1 MLDQGPTSNRPDPAS
16 NRLEREESQ
25 LWRWALGLLVL
36 LAAAVAVLSWQQL
49 EDLHLPYRVWA
60 IPAGLFLLAVLFA
73 TYAFGRKREVSELKQ
88 ILKGFQSQAGVTPSE
103 EQLDQLGQ
111 LIMRSQRNFKE
122 LIDSLDDVALAIS
135 LDGTLRTVNRRT
147 TEILGVPY
155 AQLVGHKLEE
165 FLGAPPHAES
175 SASLARFMEKRSW
188 SGVVELHL
196 KNDSRRLYYDCMVNA
211 IVKGEDVT
219 GASVLARDITG
230 HRDKEQRFT
239 QLFESLQEGVYIS
252 NPEGKL
258 LEVNPAL
265 VTILGYESKEDL
277 LSLPPERLSVD
288 AGGDPVLGR
297 GGSQSGR
304 TRTREIRLKR
314 KDGAVAVCV
323 DTSTGV
329 MEAGRVIRYQ
339 GTLVDV
345 TEKRA
350 MERQLHRQ
358 EEFRQHLLESFPDL
372 ILVLDLKGQYTF
384 VSARIGE
391 LLGYGPEHLMGK
403 SVEDAENTSPELAA
417 LYRTVATGQSSPT
430 SCEYGSR
437 HRDGSWRTMLGM
449 ASPLLDAEG
458 KPAGVIISVRDVTM
472 EKKLEQQIIQSER
485 LAAMGQMIGGF
496 AHELNNPLTVILGN
510 AELLQELEVS
520 EGARKPIAALRQE
533 ARRAA
538 EIVQNLQYFAR
549 PPAPGK
555 SQVNLNELVQRT
567 VQMQAYPLRK
577 SNITVDFLPE
587 PAIPAIVADPNQ
599 LMQVFLN
606 LLLNAEQAIR
616 ESREKGTIR
625 VRIGRNPDSVWV
637 VFLDDGP
644 GIAPENLA
652 HIFDPFFT
660 TKRPG
665 RGTGLGLS
673 ICKTVLREHGG
684 NIEATSGP
692 GGGAVFTITLPVGV
706 AAESEPTA
714 G

>member
-25 LWRWALGLLVL
+25 LWRWALGLLIL

-49 EDLHLPYRVWA
+49 EDLHLPYRLWA
-60 IPAGLFLLAVLFA
+60 IPSGLFLLAILFA

-88 ILKGFQSQAGVTPSE
+88 ILKGFQNQAGVTPSE

-147 TEILGVPY
+147 AEILGIPY

-165 FLGAPPHAES
+165 FLDAPLRAEG
-175 SASLARFMEKRSW
+175 SASLTRFLDKRNW
-188 SGVVELHL
+188 SGVVEVHL
-196 KNDSRRLYYDCMVNA
+196 KNDSRRLYYDCVVNA
-211 IVKGEDVT
+211 IVKGGDVA
-219 GASVLARDITG
+219 GASVLARDVTG
-230 HRDKEQRFT
+230 HREKEQRFT

-252 NPEGKL
+252 NPDGRL

-265 VTILGYESKEDL
+265 VTILGYDSKEDL
-277 LSLPPERLSVD
+277 LSQPPEQLSVD
-288 AGGDPVLGR
+288 SGGDPVLGR
-297 GGSQSGR
+297 TGSQSGR
-304 TRTREIRLKR
+304 TRTREVRLRR
-314 KDGAVAVCV
+314 KDGGVAVCE
-323 DTSTGV
+323 DTSAGV

-350 MERQLHRQ
+350 MERQLRRQ
-358 EEFRQHLLESFPDL
+358 EEFQRHLLESFPDL

-384 VSARIGE
+384 VSARIAE

-403 SVEDAENTSPELAA
+403 NVDDAEITSPELAA
-417 LYRTVATGQSSPT
+417 LYRTVATGKSSLT

-437 HRDGSWRTMLGM
+437 HHDGSWRTMLGM
-449 ASPLLDAEG
+449 ASPMLDAEG
-458 KPAGVIISVRDVTM
+458 HPAGVIISVRDVTT
-472 EKKLEQQIIQSER
+472 EKKMEQQIIQSER

-510 AELLQELEVS
+510 AELLQEGDTS
-520 EGARKPIAALRQE
+520 EGARKQLAVLHQQ

-549 PPAPGK
+549 PPAPGR

-587 PAIPAIVADPNQ
+587 PAIPAVVADPNQ

-606 LLLNAEQAIR
+606 LLLNADQAIR

-625 VRIGRNPDSVWV
+625 VRIGGRPDSVWI
-637 VFLDDGP
+637 VFQDDGP

-684 NIEATSGP
+684 NIEAASAP
-692 GGGAVFTITLPVGV
+692 GGGAVFTITLPVGTAEPGT
-706 AAESEPTA
+706 AAK
-714 G
+714 

>member
-1 MLDQGPTSNRPDPAS
+1 MPDESPTSKPPDPVP

-25 LWRWALGLLVL
+25 LWRWALLLLVL
-36 LAAAVAVLSWQQL
+36 FATAVAALSWEQL
-49 EDLHLPYRVWA
+49 KDLPYRLWA
-60 IPAGLFLLAVLFA
+60 IPAGLFVLAILFA

-88 ILKGFQSQAGVTPSE
+88 ILKGFQNQAGVVPSE
-103 EQLDQLGQ
+103 EQLDQLSQ
-111 LIMRSQRNFKE
+111 LILRSQRNFKE
-122 LIDSLDDVALAIS
+122 LIDSMDDVALAIS
-135 LDGTLRTVNRRT
+135 LDGTLKTVNRRT
-147 TEILGVPY
+147 AELLNVPY
-155 AQLVGHKLEE
+155 PQLVGRKLEE
-165 FLGAPPHAES
+165 FLGAPLHAETS
-175 SASLARFMEKRSW
+175 VSMSRFLEKRSW
-188 SGVVELHL
+188 SGVVEVHL
-196 KNDSRRLYYDCMVNA
+196 RNDPRRLYYDCVVNA
-211 IVKGEDVT
+211 IVKGGDVT

-230 HRDKEQRFT
+230 HREKEQRFT

-265 VTILGYESKEDL
+265 VTILGYETKEDL
-277 LSLPPERLSVD
+277 LNLPPEQLSAD
-288 AGGDPVLGR
+288 ASGDPVLGR

-304 TRTREIRLKR
+304 TRTREVRLRR
-314 KDGAVAVCV
+314 KDGGVAVCV

-329 MEAGRVIRYQ
+329 IESGRLIRYQ

-350 MERQLHRQ
+350 LEKQLQRQ
-358 EEFRQHLLESFPDL
+358 EEFRRYLLESFPDL
-372 ILVLDLKGQYTF
+372 ILVLDLKGKYTF
-384 VSARIGE
+384 VSARIAE

-403 SVEDAENTSPELAA
+403 NVEDVASTAPELAN
-417 LYRTVATGQSSPT
+417 LYRTVATGKSALTSS
-430 SCEYGSR
+430 EYNSR
-437 HRDGSWRTMLGM
+437 HHDGSWRAMLAM

-458 KPAGVIISVRDVTM
+458 APAGVIISVRDVTT
-472 EKKLEQQIIQSER
+472 EKKLEQKIIQSER

-496 AHELNNPLTVILGN
+496 AHELNNPLTAILGY
-510 AELLQELEVS
+510 AELLQES
-520 EGARKPIAALRQE
+520 QSSDSARKQIADLHKE

-549 PPAPGK
+549 PPALGR
-555 SQVNLNELVQRT
+555 SQVDLNELVHRT

-577 SNITVDFLPE
+577 SEITVDFLTE
-587 PAIPAIVADPNQ
+587 PAIPPIMADPNQ

-616 ESREKGTIR
+616 ETREKGTIR
-625 VRIGRNPDSVWV
+625 VRLGRNPDSVWI
-637 VFLDDGP
+637 VFQDDGP
-644 GIAPENLA
+644 GITTENLE

-660 TKRPG
+660 TRRPG

-684 NIEATSGP
+684 NIEAASAP
-692 GGGAVFTITLPVGV
+692 GGGAVFTITLPLTATADSAP
-706 AAESEPTA
+706 AA

>member
-1 MLDQGPTSNRPDPAS
+1 MPDEDPTPNQPDPAS
-16 NRLEREESQ
+16 NRLQREESQ

-36 LAAAVAVLSWQQL
+36 FAAAVAALSWQQL
-49 EDLHLPYRVWA
+49 KDLPYRLWA
-60 IPAGLFLLAVLFA
+60 IPAGLFALTVLFA
-73 TYAFGRKREVSELKQ
+73 AYAFGRKREVSELQQ
-88 ILKGFQSQAGVTPSE
+88 ILKGFQNQAGVTPSE

-122 LIDSLDDVALAIS
+122 LIDSLDEVALAIS

-147 TEILGVPY
+147 SEILGVHY
-155 AQLVGHKLEE
+155 SELVGHKLEE
-165 FLGAPPHAES
+165 FLGAPLHAE
-175 SASLARFMEKRSW
+175 ASGSLSRFLEKRNW
-188 SGVVELHL
+188 SGVVEVHL
-196 KNDSRRLYYDCMVNA
+196 KDGSRRFYDCVVNA
-211 IVKGEDVT
+211 IVKGGDVT

-230 HRDKEQRFT
+230 QREKEQRFT

-252 NPEGKL
+252 DLEGKL

-265 VTILGYESKEDL
+265 VTILGYDSKEDL
-277 LSLPPERLSVD
+277 LNLRPEQLTAD
-288 AGGDPVLGR
+288 ASGEPVLGR

-304 TRTREIRLKR
+304 TRTREVRLRR
-314 KDGAVAVCV
+314 KDGGVAVCV

-329 MEAGRVIRYQ
+329 IEAGRLIRYQ

-345 TEKRA
+345 TEKRQL
-350 MERQLHRQ
+350 ERQLRRQ

-391 LLGYGPEHLMGK
+391 LLGFGPEHLLGK
-403 SVEDAENTSPELAA
+403 NVDDVENTSPELAA
-417 LYRTVATGQSSPT
+417 LYRAVATGQSART

-458 KPAGVIISVRDVTM
+458 KPAGVIISVRDVTI
-472 EKKLEQQIIQSER
+472 EKRLEQQIIQSER

-496 AHELNNPLTVILGN
+496 AHELNNPLTSILGM
-510 AELLQELEVS
+510 AELLQEGDAS
-520 EGARKPIAALRQE
+520 EGAHKQIAILHQQ

-549 PPAPGK
+549 PPVPGR
-555 SQVNLNELVQRT
+555 SQVDLNELVQRT

-587 PAIPAIVADPNQ
+587 PAMPPVEADPNQ

-625 VRIGRNPDSVWV
+625 VRIGRQPDSVWI
-637 VFLDDGP
+637 VFQDDGP

-684 NIEATSGP
+684 NIEAASAP
-692 GGGAVFTITLPVGV
+692 GGGAAFTITLPLT
-706 AAESEPTA
+706 AAA
-714 G
+714 GSAPAAN

>member
-1 MLDQGPTSNRPDPAS
+1 MPDEDPAPNQPDPAS

-36 LAAAVAVLSWQQL
+36 FAAAVAALSWQQL
-49 EDLHLPYRVWA
+49 KDLPYRLWA
-60 IPAGLFLLAVLFA
+60 IPAGLFVLAVLFA
-73 TYAFGRKREVSELKQ
+73 AYAFGRKREVSELKQ
-88 ILKGFQSQAGVTPSE
+88 ILKGFQNQAGVTPSE

-122 LIDSLDDVALAIS
+122 LIDSLDEVALAIS

-147 TEILGVPY
+147 SEILGVHY
-155 AQLVGHKLEE
+155 SELVGHKLEE
-165 FLGAPPHAES
+165 FLGAPLHAE
-175 SASLARFMEKRSW
+175 ASGSLSRFLEKRNW
-188 SGVVELHL
+188 SGVVEVHL
-196 KNDSRRLYYDCMVNA
+196 KDGSRRFYDCVVNA
-211 IVKGEDVT
+211 IVKSADVT

-230 HRDKEQRFT
+230 QREKEQRFT

-252 NPEGKL
+252 DLEGKL

-265 VTILGYESKEDL
+265 VTILGYESKDDL
-277 LSLPPERLSVD
+277 LDLAPERLGVD
-288 AGGDPVLGR
+288 ASGDPVLGR

-304 TRTREIRLKR
+304 TRTREVRLRR
-314 KDGAVAVCV
+314 KDGGIAVCA

-329 MEAGRVIRYQ
+329 EEAGRIVRYQ

-345 TEKRA
+345 TEKRT

-372 ILVLDLKGQYTF
+372 ILVLDLKGKYTF
-384 VSARIGE
+384 VSARIAD

-403 SVEDAENTSPELAA
+403 NVEDAENTSPELTA
-417 LYRTVATGQSSPT
+417 LYRTVATGQSSRT

-437 HRDGSWRTMLGM
+437 HQDGSWRTMLGM

-458 KPAGVIISVRDVTM
+458 KPAGVIISVRDVTT

-496 AHELNNPLTVILGN
+496 AHELNNPLTSILGM
-510 AELLQELEVS
+510 AELLQDGDVS
-520 EGARKPIAALRQE
+520 EAARKQVSILHKE

-625 VRIGRNPDSVWV
+625 VRIGRKPDSVWI
-637 VFLDDGP
+637 VFQDDGP
-644 GIAPENLA
+644 GIAPDNLA

-684 NIEATSGP
+684 NIEATSAP
-692 GGGAVFTITLPVGV
+692 GGGAVFTITLPATPPV
-706 AAESEPTA
+706 ESGPTT

>member
-1 MLDQGPTSNRPDPAS
+1 MPDEGSTSNRPAPAS
-16 NRLEREESQ
+16 SRLEREESQ

-36 LAAAVAVLSWQQL
+36 FAAAVAALSWEQL
-49 EDLHLPYRVWA
+49 KDLPYRLWA

-73 TYAFGRKREVSELKQ
+73 AYAFGRKREVSELQK
-88 ILKGFQSQAGVTPSE
+88 ILKGFQNQAGVTPSE

-122 LIDSLDDVALAIS
+122 LIDSLDDVALALS

-147 TEILGVPY
+147 AEILGVPY
-155 AQLVGHKLEE
+155 SQLVGYKLEE
-165 FLGAPPHAES
+165 FLGAPLHAEGS
-175 SASLARFMEKRSW
+175 GSVARFLEKRHW
-188 SGVVELHL
+188 SGVVEVHL
-196 KNDSRRLYYDCMVNA
+196 KNDPRRLYYDCVVNA
-211 IVKGEDVT
+211 IVKGGEIT

-230 HRDKEQRFT
+230 HREKEQRFT

-277 LSLPPERLSVD
+277 LKLPPEQLSVD
-288 AGGDPVLGR
+288 AGGEPVLGR
-297 GGSQSGR
+297 VGSQSGS
-304 TRTREIRLKR
+304 TRTREVRLKR
-314 KDGAVAVCV
+314 KDGGVAVCV
-323 DTSTGV
+323 DTSSGV
-329 MEAGRVIRYQ
+329 MEAGRIVRYQ

-345 TEKRA
+345 TETRA
-350 MERQLHRQ
+350 LERQLRRQ

-391 LLGYGPEHLMGK
+391 LLGYGPEQLMGK
-403 SVEDAENTSPELAA
+403 NVEDVENTSPELAA
-417 LYRTVATGQSSPT
+417 LYRTVATGKSSLT
-430 SCEYGSR
+430 SCKYGAR
-437 HRDGSWRTMLGM
+437 HHDGSWRTMLGM

-496 AHELNNPLTVILGN
+496 AHELNNPLTAILGN
-510 AELLQELEVS
+510 AELLQES
-520 EGARKPIAALRQE
+520 EASESARKQIGVLRQE

-549 PPAPGK
+549 PPAPGR
-555 SQVNLNELVQRT
+555 SPVNLNELVQRT

-577 SNITVDFLPE
+577 SNIKVDFLPE
-587 PAIPAIVADPNQ
+587 PAIPAIMADPNQ
-599 LMQVFLN
+599 LMQVFLA

-625 VRIGRNPDSVWV
+625 VRIGRKPDSVWV
-637 VFLDDGP
+637 VFQDDGP
-644 GIAPENLA
+644 GIAAENLA

-684 NIEATSGP
+684 NIEAATAP
-692 GGGAVFTITLPVGV
+692 DGGAVFTITLPV
-706 AAESEPTA
+706 AAVESGPTVT
-714 G
+714 

>member
-1 MLDQGPTSNRPDPAS
+1 MPDEGPTSKRPDPAP

-36 LAAAVAVLSWQQL
+36 FATAVAALSWQQL
-49 EDLHLPYRVWA
+49 KDLPYRLWT
-60 IPAGLFLLAVLFA
+60 IPAALFVLAILFA

-88 ILKGFQSQAGVTPSE
+88 ILQGFQNQAGVVPSE
-103 EQLDQLGQ
+103 EQLDQLSQ

-122 LIDSLDDVALAIS
+122 LIDSMDDVALAIS

-155 AQLVGHKLEE
+155 SQLVGHKLEE
-165 FLGAPPHAES
+165 FLKMPLQAETP
-175 SASLARFMEKRSW
+175 ASLERFLEKRSW
-188 SGVVELHL
+188 SGVVNIRLL
-196 KNDSRRLYYDCMVNA
+196 GGSRRFYYDCIVNA
-211 IVKGEDVT
+211 IFKGGDVT
-219 GASVLARDITG
+219 GASVLARDITSQ
-230 HRDKEQRFT
+230 REKEQRFT

-265 VTILGYESKEDL
+265 VTILGYENKEEL
-277 LSLPPERLSVD
+277 LNLPPAQLNVD
-288 AGGDPVLGR
+288 ASEQPVLGR
-297 GGSQSGR
+297 VGSQSGS

-314 KDGAVAVCV
+314 KDGGIVVCV

-329 MEAGRVIRYQ
+329 MHEGRIVRYQ

-350 MERQLHRQ
+350 LEKQLRRQ
-358 EEFRQHLLESFPDL
+358 EEFRRYLLESFPDL

-384 VSARIGE
+384 VSARIAE
-391 LLGYGPEHLMGK
+391 LLGYGPDYLLGK
-403 SVEDAENTSPELAA
+403 NVEDAERTAPELSK
-417 LYRTVATGQSSPT
+417 LHRTVATGQRALT
-430 SCEYGSR
+430 SCEYTCR
-437 HRDGSWRTMLGM
+437 HHDGSWRAMLAM
-449 ASPLLDAEG
+449 ASSLLDAEG
-458 KPAGVIISVRDVTM
+458 ALAGVIISVRDVTT
-472 EKKLEQQIIQSER
+472 EKKLEQKIIQSER

-496 AHELNNPLTVILGN
+496 AHELNNPLTAILGY
-510 AELLQELEVS
+510 AELLQESQPNEA
-520 EGARKPIAALRQE
+520 ARKQIADLHKE

-549 PPAPGK
+549 PPALGR
-555 SQVNLNELVQRT
+555 SQVDLNELVQRT

-577 SNITVDFLPE
+577 SDITVDFLPE
-587 PAIPAIVADPNQ
+587 PSIPTIMADPNQ

-616 ESREKGTIR
+616 ETREKGTIR
-625 VRIGRNPDSVWV
+625 VRIGRNPDSVWI
-637 VFLDDGP
+637 VFQDDGP
-644 GIAPENLA
+644 GIAPENLQ

-660 TKRPG
+660 TRRPG

-684 NIEATSGP
+684 NIEAATAP
-692 GGGAVFTITLPVGV
+692 DGGAVFTITLPV
-706 AAESEPTA
+706 ATAESGA
-714 G
+714 AAK

>member
-1 MLDQGPTSNRPDPAS
+1 MPDDGPTP
-16 NRLEREESQ
+16 NRLQREESQ
-25 LWRWALGLLVL
+25 LWRWALGLLIL
-36 LAAAVAVLSWQQL
+36 LAAAVAALSWQEL
-49 EDLHLPYRVWA
+49 KDLPYRLWA
-60 IPAGLFLLAVLFA
+60 IPAGLFVLSVLFA
-73 TYAFGRKREVSELKQ
+73 AYAFGRKREVSELQQ
-88 ILKGFQSQAGVTPSE
+88 ILRGFQERAGVAPSE

-147 TEILGVPY
+147 AEILKLPY
-155 AQLVGHKLEE
+155 SDLVGHKLDE
-165 FLGAPPHAES
+165 FLGAPLRAE
-175 SASLARFMEKRSW
+175 ATGSLALFLEKRNW
-188 SGVVELHL
+188 SGVVEVRL
-196 KNDSRRLYYDCMVNA
+196 KNESRPLYYDCVINA
-211 IVKGEDVT
+211 IVKGGDVA

-230 HRDKEQRFT
+230 QREKEQRFT

-252 NPEGKL
+252 SPEGKL

-265 VTILGYESKEDL
+265 VSILGYGSKDEVL
-277 LSLPPERLSVD
+277 NLTPEQLSMS
-288 AGGDPVLGR
+288 AGAEPVLGR
-297 GGSQSGR
+297 TGAQSGR
-304 TRTREIRLKR
+304 TRTREVRLRK
-314 KDGAVAVCV
+314 KDGGVAVCV
-323 DTSTGV
+323 DTSSGV
-329 MEAGRVIRYQ
+329 MEAGRVIRYH

-345 TEKRA
+345 TDKRA
-350 MERQLHRQ
+350 LEQQLRRQ
-358 EEFRQHLLESFPDL
+358 EEFRRRLLESFPDL

-384 VSARIGE
+384 VSKRIGE
-391 LLGYGPEHLMGK
+391 LLGYGPEHLIGK
-403 SVEDAENTSPELAA
+403 SVEDTENSSPELAA
-417 LYRTVATGQSSPT
+417 LYRAVASGESALT
-430 SCEYGSR
+430 SREYGSR

-458 KPAGVIISVRDVTM
+458 KPAGVIISVRDVTT

-496 AHELNNPLTVILGN
+496 RSELNNPLTSILGM
-510 AELLQELEVS
+510 AELLQEGETS
-520 EGARKPIAALRQE
+520 ENSRKQLGILHKE
-533 ARRAA
+533 ARRVA

-549 PPAPGK
+549 PPAPGR

-577 SNITVDFLPE
+577 SNITVDFVPE
-587 PAIPAIVADPNQ
+587 SAIPAIVVDPNQ

-625 VRIGRNPDSVWV
+625 VRIGGRPDSVWIA
-637 VFLDDGP
+637 FQDDGP

-684 NIEATSGP
+684 NIEAASAP
-692 GGGAVFTITLPVGV
+692 GGGAVFTITLPVGTAEPGT
-706 AAESEPTA
+706 AAK
-714 G
+714 

>member
-1 MLDQGPTSNRPDPAS
+1 MPDEDPTSNRPDPAS

-36 LAAAVAVLSWQQL
+36 LAAAVAALSWEQL
-49 EDLHLPYRVWA
+49 KDLPYRLWA
-60 IPAGLFLLAVLFA
+60 IPAGLFVLAVLFA
-73 TYAFGRKREVSELKQ
+73 AYAFGRKREVSELKQ
-88 ILKGFQSQAGVTPSE
+88 ILKGFQNRAGVTPSE

-122 LIDSLDDVALAIS
+122 LIDSLDEVALAIS

-147 TEILGVPY
+147 SEILGVHY
-155 AQLVGHKLEE
+155 SDLVGHKLEE
-165 FLGAPPHAES
+165 FLGAPLHTETS
-175 SASLARFMEKRSW
+175 GSLSRFLEKRNW
-188 SGVVELHL
+188 SGVVEVHL
-196 KNDSRRLYYDCMVNA
+196 KDGSRRFYDCVVNA
-211 IVKGEDVT
+211 IVKSGDVT

-230 HRDKEQRFT
+230 QREKEQRFT

-252 NPEGKL
+252 DLEGRL

-265 VTILGYESKEDL
+265 ATILGYESKEDL
-277 LSLPPERLSVD
+277 LHLAPERLGVD
-288 AGGDPVLGR
+288 ANGDPVLGR

-304 TRTREIRLKR
+304 TRTREVRLRR
-314 KDGAVAVCV
+314 KDGGIAVCA

-329 MEAGRVIRYQ
+329 LEAGRIVRYQ

-345 TEKRA
+345 TEKRTL
-350 MERQLHRQ
+350 ERQLHRQ

-372 ILVLDLKGQYTF
+372 ILVFDLKGKYTF
-384 VSARIGE
+384 VSKRIGE

-403 SVEDAENTSPELAA
+403 NVEDTENTSPELAA
-417 LYRTVATGQSSPT
+417 LYRTVATGQSSLT
-430 SCEYGSR
+430 SCEYGTR
-437 HRDGSWRTMLGM
+437 HQDGGWRTMLGM

-458 KPAGVIISVRDVTM
+458 TPAGVIISVRDVTT

-496 AHELNNPLTVILGN
+496 AHELNNPLTSILGM
-510 AELLQELEVS
+510 AELLQDGDVS
-520 EGARKPIAALRQE
+520 EAARKQVSILHKE

-625 VRIGRNPDSVWV
+625 VRIGRKPDSVWV
-637 VFLDDGP
+637 VFQDDGP
-644 GIAPENLA
+644 GIAPENMP

-673 ICKTVLREHGG
+673 ICKTVLREYGG
-684 NIEATSGP
+684 NIEAASAP
-692 GGGAVFTITLPVGV
+692 GGGAAFTITLPVTPPV
-706 AAESEPTA
+706 ESGPTT